1 MIISYSRITLSS
13 NGQKPNTFLSK
24 NAIPASTRFFFPVQG
39 KITTRNSFRRKVESK
54 NDSLFPISK
63 LDDEEMAVAKESKA
77 ILADKWKDIHGQN
90 DWEGM
95 LDPIDPLL

>member
-1 MIISYSRITLSS
+1 M
-13 NGQKPNTFLSK
+13 SK
-24 NAIPASTRFFFPVQG
+24 NAILASTRFFFPVRG
-39 KITTRNSFRRKVESK
+39 KTEVTTRNSFRCKVESK
-54 NDSLFPISK
+54 NDLLFPISK